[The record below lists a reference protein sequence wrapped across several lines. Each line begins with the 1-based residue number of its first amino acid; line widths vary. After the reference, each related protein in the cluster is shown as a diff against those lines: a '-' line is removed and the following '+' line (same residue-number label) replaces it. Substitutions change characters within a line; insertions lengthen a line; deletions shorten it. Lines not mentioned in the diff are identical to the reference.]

1 MRPDDEE
8 KRAVREEDGTVV
20 IACNFTP
27 PPPDF
32 NQDTCETHTFVRVTE
47 LIEENHMSHQQ
58 PNQE

>member
-8 KRAVREEDGTVV
+8 KRAVREEGGTVV

-27 PPPDF
+27 LPSDF
-32 NQDTCETHTFVRVTE
+32 NQDTFETHTFVRVTE